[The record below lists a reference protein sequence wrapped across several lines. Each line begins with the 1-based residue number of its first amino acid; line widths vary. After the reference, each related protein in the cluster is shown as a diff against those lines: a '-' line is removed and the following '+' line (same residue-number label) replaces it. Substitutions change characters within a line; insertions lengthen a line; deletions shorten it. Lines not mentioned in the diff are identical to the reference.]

1 MDIIWTI
8 FETTVTLFENFV
20 VCYFINKFLKQD
32 LSTRNGKLL
41 YIIGSLSF
49 AIIVTIVNRLTLY
62 EGVYGVIYTV
72 QFFIYSL
79 FLPGSLVKKIFI
91 SIITNVIIASTSAL
105 VTSVV
110 SAAFSNDI
118 TNIYTTYSVERFI
131 AVMSVQILLVYIF
144 GIILK
149 ITTNKDVALKTKE
162 WSLIISVFV
171 VSLISITLIH
181 MVQLRINLQYNE
193 HRVLLF
199 AEFGLIILN
208 VTCFYIT
215 TLMSKSN
222 NEAIK
227 LKIEKQE
234 QEHRIQYAQMV
245 KNQYEETRRVRHDM
259 KQNIEVLSMLHKEH
273 KYREMGEYLDKCSNQ
288 VNELS
293 ASVDVGNAFINAIIN
308 TKISIAKSKGIEV
321 VISCNTNFTGVS
333 DIDFCNLLGNIFDNA
348 IEGCC
353 RDKNG
358 YKGIN
363 CCISSTDETKIIIT
377 IGNSISESVLSK
389 NSKLKTTKNNKE
401 IHGFGL
407 KTINQIAEKYKGCC
421 DFYEKNNMFFC
432 NVILYHHI

>member
-1 MDIIWTI
+1 MDILWTI

-162 WSLIISVFV
+162 WMLIISVFV

-245 KNQYEETRRVRHDM
+245 LV
-259 KQNIEVLSMLHKEH
+259 S
-273 KYREMGEYLDKCSNQ
+273 
-288 VNELS
+288 
-293 ASVDVGNAFINAIIN
+293 
-308 TKISIAKSKGIEV
+308 
-321 VISCNTNFTGVS
+321 VIS
-333 DIDFCNLLGNIFDNA
+333 
-348 IEGCC
+348 
-353 RDKNG
+353 
-358 YKGIN
+358 
-363 CCISSTDETKIIIT
+363 TKT
-377 IGNSISESVLSK
+377 
-389 NSKLKTTKNNKE
+389 
-401 IHGFGL
+401 
-407 KTINQIAEKYKGCC
+407 
-421 DFYEKNNMFFC
+421 
-432 NVILYHHI
+432 